1 MDSTKLHPF
10 SIESL
15 TSPEKKSDCCGH
27 RSVVSNIHSQHQQTG
42 PLQHITHQG
51 HVADP
56 MTSFYPNLVSID
68 TTVRF
73 EQSSSRNCVQN
84 LFSMENLGPVLFPSI
99 NYGQNQFPVE
109 KSVLKDFSAS
119 GNMCNELD
127 SRIKSPSSKRLKLD
141 HGHGTSPSSTDSG
154 ISRCHT
160 PGGASDSTGTGSRSS
175 SPIDV
180 LSFDGNDSIL
190 APANV
195 AKRMIKKVENVDLKR
210 SLTLAN
216 STIEATSA
224 AQQVSTETE
233 SGKIVKVTNSRKRQ
247 RDGELK
253 GSSILSNKNEVDEP
267 RTEDGK
273 PVHSYIALISKA
285 ILSHPDKKMVLSD
298 IYQFIMGN
306 FPYYNNDEKAW
317 RNSIRHNLSL
327 NECFI
332 KVGRAENGKGNYWS
346 IHPSCVDDFS
356 KGDYR
361 RRQARR
367 RARTVVTPLELRQTV
382 GIQGL
387 GIPQTMFPHVG
398 PRSAPPAVHS
408 VVPSLNHIPS
418 SKVGPVN
425 LPGSVGYV
433 PMTPTTV
440 RDSAF
445 HPYFSTFPNFN
456 FFQQCTPA
464 FIPTLPVLPAL
475 YQGRVVG
482 TETKV
487 GKHAHQK
494 LQHSWPVTTENKDCK
509 EASCPDNSANQIPS
523 HAPTLQDL
531 LPTISCT
538 IPPLPANPSYLV
550 NRTAR

>member
-1 MDSTKLHPF
+1 MDSAKLHPF

-15 TSPEKKSDCCGH
+15 TSPEKKSDCCGN
-27 RSVVSNIHSQHQQTG
+27 RSVVSTIHSQHQQTG
-42 PLQHITHQG
+42 PLQYIPHQG

-56 MTSFYPNLVSID
+56 MTSFYPNLVPTNA
-68 TTVRF
+68 TTRR
-73 EQSSSRNCVQN
+73 SSSMNCVQN
-84 LFSMENLGPVLFPSI
+84 LFSMENLGPVLFPPIS
-99 NYGQNQFPVE
+99 YGQHQFPVE
-109 KSVLKDFSAS
+109 KSVQKDSSAS
-119 GNMCNELD
+119 RNMCNEPD

-141 HGHGTSPSSTDSG
+141 HGHSISPSSIDSG

-160 PGGASDSTGTGSRSS
+160 PGGTSDGIETGSRSS
-175 SPIDV
+175 SPVDV

-195 AKRMIKKVENVDLKR
+195 AKRMTKKVENARR
-210 SLTLAN
+210 SITLGN
-216 STIEATSA
+216 PTIETTSTP
-224 AQQVSTETE
+224 QQVSTEPE
-233 SGKIVKVTNSRKRQ
+233 SGRTVKVTNSRKRQ

-253 GSSILSNKNEVDEP
+253 RSSILSNKNEVDEP
-267 RTEDGK
+267 RSEDGK

-285 ILSHPDKKMVLSD
+285 ILSHPEKKMVLSD

-346 IHPSCVDDFS
+346 IHPSCIDDFS

-367 RARTVVTPLELRQTV
+367 RARTVVTQLELRQTV
-382 GIQGL
+382 GMHGL
-387 GIPQTMFPHVG
+387 SIPQTMFPQIG

-408 VVPSLNHIPS
+408 VVPPLNSIPS

-425 LPGSVGYV
+425 LPGSIGYV
-433 PMTPTTV
+433 PMTATTV

-445 HPYFSTFPNFN
+445 HPYFSTVPNFN

-464 FIPTLPVLPAL
+464 LIPTLPVLPAL
-475 YQGRVVG
+475 YSSRAVG
-482 TETKV
+482 TERKAE
-487 GKHAHQK
+487 KHALTVNQK
-494 LQHSWPVTTENKDCK
+494 EQQAWPLTMEGRDCK
-509 EASCPDNSANQIPS
+509 ESCPDNSGNRIPS
-523 HAPTLQDL
+523 HVPTLQDL

-538 IPPLPANPSYLV
+538 IPPLPAHPSYLI
-550 NRTAR
+550 NRAGR